1 MKTPEQIAKDII
13 GDTLKDDGKV
23 VRVNPSIVFRWI
35 ERAVYYERREQES
48 YELADHVEAIKK
60 YLKEN

>member
-35 ERAVYYERREQES
+35 ERAVYYERIDQAYRDGYATGRMHAKGE
-48 YELADHVEAIKK
+48 
-60 YLKEN
+60 